1 MACAPANRTASRL
14 IGRALRLSNG
24 AASRLGAFRPT
35 VHAGT
40 SAPPAALAPVLAYQ
54 RPFFLTGVRLAL
66 SAGGT
71 ATPPGGGRWAEPGG
85 GRGPGGVAAMAES
98 DWDTVTVLRKKGPS
112 AAQAKSK
119 QVGAGSGGNRVRG
132 RAGGRGPGL
141 RPQQRRAHLRSF
153 PRRSW
158 RPSGAARTWRPP
170 RSVGIP
176 VRCEAGARG
185 GERGREAAPPG
196 WAREP
201 PGWRPWSCPRAP
213 GGGPGQSSLPA
224 LCGDLLGFM
233 ILKLKLPVLQ
243 FISLM
248 NCSGC
253 RSSYGDGL

>member
-1 MACAPANRTASRL
+1 MYRAHGTASRLACAPANRIASKL

-40 SAPPAALAPVLAYQ
+40 SAPASALAPALAYQ

-66 SAGGT
+66 SAGDT

-119 QVGAGSGGNRVRG
+119 QVGAGSGGPGCAAG
-132 RAGGRGPGL
+132 RAGVGQASAPNSAALTFPLSPGDLGGPAARRGRGDL
-141 RPQQRRAHLRSF
+141 QEVWVSR
-153 PRRSW
+153 
-158 RPSGAARTWRPP
+158 
-170 RSVGIP
+170 GIP

-196 WAREP
+196 WAEEP
-201 PGWRPWSCPRAP
+201 RLGQGAVWMAPLELPPSSWWRPRAEL
-213 GGGPGQSSLPA
+213 SACLMRRSFRFY
-224 LCGDLLGFM
+224 DL
-233 ILKLKLPVLQ
+233 KT
-243 FISLM
+243 
-248 NCSGC
+248 
-253 RSSYGDGL
+253 